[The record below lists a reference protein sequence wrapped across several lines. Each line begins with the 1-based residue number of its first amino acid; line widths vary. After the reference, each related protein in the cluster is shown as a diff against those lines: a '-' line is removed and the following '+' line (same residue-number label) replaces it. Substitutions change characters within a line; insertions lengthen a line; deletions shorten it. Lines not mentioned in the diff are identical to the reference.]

1 VSTQAPAPPSDL
13 PVPPP
18 PAPPRVRPS
27 RGWYVA
33 FGCLIAV
40 SLIAAGVIWLAGR
53 ISVEN
58 QVQSFARYVA
68 PGSAELRFKRAG
80 QYTIYYEYRSEI
92 DGEQVDAAETSPPP
106 GIALDLTDES
116 GQSLELRRPGR
127 EFRYDIGGFSGVSLR
142 RVIIPRAGLYRLR
155 ADSPGSAPFALSVG
169 RGATPSTDPF
179 VQAAVL
185 VGIIGTALGVIGM
198 LTVGILRS
206 RSRAGLGRGAAGPAP
221 VPVPIDPD
229 PGPFATPPAGSPVMS
244 APPPPPFAGAGE
256 VPPGAGEAP
265 PVNAPDVPPVKA
277 PDGPPASSPAP
288 LPPVLDRPL
297 GQWAPPEAGTAS
309 DGGGNVPPPPPAP
322 S

>member
-1 VSTQAPAPPSDL
+1 MSTQAPAPPSDP

-27 RGWYVA
+27 RGWYIA

-155 ADSPGSAPFALSVG
+155 AESPGSAPFALSVG

-198 LTVGILRS
+198 IAVGILRS
-206 RSRAGLGRGAAGPAP
+206 RSRAGLGRLAAGPAP

-229 PGPFATPPAGSPVMS
+229 PSPFATPPAGSPVVS
-244 APPPPPFAGAGE
+244 APPPPPVAGPIDAPPSEPAPAGA
-256 VPPGAGEAP
+256 
-265 PVNAPDVPPVKA
+265 
-277 PDGPPASSPAP
+277 PAP
-288 LPPVLDRPL
+288 LPPVLDRPV